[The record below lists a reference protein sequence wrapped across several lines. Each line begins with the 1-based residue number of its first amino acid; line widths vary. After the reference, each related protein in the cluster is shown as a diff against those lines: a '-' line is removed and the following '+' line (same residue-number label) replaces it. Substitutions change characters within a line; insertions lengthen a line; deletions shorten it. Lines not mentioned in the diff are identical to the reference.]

1 MTLTVFLNQLL
12 TMQLTMNEMSV
23 LLELGYGDF
32 SREDLLSNSN
42 RCPLSTYSAPALT
55 RTLQKLSSKNPA
67 IIETKL
73 NSNNKTTY
81 CLIDK
86 CTPEDNP
93 YGDYKSILLYIT
105 RSRVLTVNTM
115 RVALQMILNENK
127 VSTTRFLAY
136 QLNLDPDY
144 LAATV
149 LPRMIVVGLLKTKL
163 IEPNGG
169 KDINFAEQDAFPLHG
184 VYLDLLWKG
193 TTEITLL

>member
-1 MTLTVFLNQLL
+1 MTLTAFLNQLL

-23 LLELGYGDF
+23 LLELGYDDF

-42 RCPLSTYSAPALT
+42 RCPLGTYSAPALT
-55 RTLQKLSSKNPA
+55 RTLQKLSAKNPA
-67 IIETKL
+67 IISTYL

-81 CLIDK
+81 RLIDK
-86 CTPEDNP
+86 CDTYDN
-93 YGDYKSILLYIT
+93 YQSILKSIT

-149 LPRMIVVGLLKTKL
+149 LPRMLVVGLLKTEL

-169 KDINFAEQDAFPLHG
+169 EDINFAEQDAFPLHG
-184 VYLDLLWKG
+184 VYLNLLWEG
-193 TTEITLL
+193 TSEITLL